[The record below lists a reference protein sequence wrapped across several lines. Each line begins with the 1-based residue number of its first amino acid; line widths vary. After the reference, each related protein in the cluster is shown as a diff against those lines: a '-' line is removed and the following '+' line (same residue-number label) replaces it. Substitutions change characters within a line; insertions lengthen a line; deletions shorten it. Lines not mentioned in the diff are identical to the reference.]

1 MVPPRMSETFDVI
14 YSADPARGAT
24 WRRIF
29 QDELPQAT
37 FRVWPEAGTPES
49 VEYVIAWMPP
59 PGIGTAFPN
68 LKVLFSTGAGID
80 QLDLDSIPDS
90 IQVVRMIDPNLTSG
104 MVEFATMGVLALH
117 RDIPHY
123 LADQRAGLWA
133 PRPIRRAADRIV
145 GIMGL
150 GVLGRAVADALKPF
164 NFTLKGWSA
173 SPKSIDGMQTFAGAE
188 ELPAFL
194 SDCDILVCL
203 LPLTSE
209 TEGLLCDAT
218 FKLLPRGARLLNL
231 GRGRHLVEEDLLL
244 ALESGRID
252 CAMLDVLRAEPP
264 EAGHPLF
271 GHPRVVVTP
280 HIASTTHPVTAAQ
293 RVCALIKQHRQG
305 LPLEDAI
312 DRRRGY

>member
-1 MVPPRMSETFDVI
+1 MVSSRMSENFDVT

-24 WRRIF
+24 WKQIF
-29 QDELPQAT
+29 RDELPQAT
-37 FRVWPEAGTPES
+37 FRIWPETGPPDS
-49 VEYVIAWMPP
+49 VEYLIAWMPP
-59 PGIGTAFPN
+59 SAIAASFPK

-80 QLDLDSIPDS
+80 QLDLGNIPDGV
-90 IQVVRMIDPNLTSG
+90 QVVRMIDPNLTSG

-133 PRPIRRAADRIV
+133 PRPVRRAADRIV

-150 GVLGRAVADALKPF
+150 GVLGRAVADALKSF

-173 SPKSIDGMQTFAGAE
+173 SPKSIDGMRTFAGIE

-209 TEGLLCDAT
+209 TEGLLCGST

-244 ALESGRID
+244 ALRSGQID

-264 EAGHPLF
+264 EEGHPLLRD
-271 GHPRVVVTP
+271 PRVIVTP

-305 LPLEDAI
+305 LPLEEAI